1 MIDFLQ
7 EILIVENGFIITTN
21 TMTKKNLFTP
31 TETDVVLFDEQS
43 VRREWH
49 NDERFFSI
57 VDVIAILSQ
66 SPQPS
71 RYWTE
76 LKEKLV
82 KDEWYSDLFAFTEK
96 LKFLSADGKKRPWDA
111 ANTQTLLRIIQ
122 SIPSPNAEPL
132 KQWLASLGNERLEE
146 ENDPE
151 LGLVRARERTI
162 ARYRRMGLNGDE
174 IKRRISMIETRI
186 DLTDEY
192 KARGIVWKEYGK
204 LTNMAYSIFGKN
216 AEGIKKVKGLWKHDN
231 IRDHMTKTEGLLT
244 ELTEETSKNIIQE
257 KDAKG
262 FNEIAPC
269 VQASVKIVEETKDK
283 IEELTGKPVLSEFNR
298 LTDRKKYL
306 REKERN
312 TVKKLWK
319 KK

>member
-1 MIDFLQ
+1 M
-7 EILIVENGFIITTN
+7 ITTN

-96 LKFLSADGKKRPWDA
+96 LKFIGWDGKKYPWDA

-132 KQWLASLGNERLEE
+132 KQWLASLGSERLEE
-146 ENDPE
+146 ANDPE
-151 LGLVRARERTI
+151 LWIIRARERAI
-162 ARYRRMGLNGDE
+162 VAYQRKGLDADE
-174 IKRRISMIETRI
+174 IKRRISMVDTRTS
-186 DLTDEY
+186 LTDEY
-192 KARGIVWKEYGK
+192 QARGIVWKEYSI
-204 LTNMAYSIFGKN
+204 LTNKAYSIFWVGMTAKK
-216 AEGIKKVKGLWKHDN
+216 IKDFKWLWKRDN
-231 IRDHMTKTEGLLT
+231 PRDHMNKTEMLLT
-244 ELTEETSKNIIQE
+244 ELTEETSKNIIQS

-262 FNEIAPC
+262 FQEIETC
-269 VQASVKIVEETKDK
+269 VEKSVKIVSATKEQIEQETQ
-283 IEELTGKPVLSEFNR
+283 KPVLSQNNR
-298 LTDRKKYL
+298 LTDRQKSL
-306 REKERN
+306 RERERN

>member
-1 MIDFLQ
+1 
-7 EILIVENGFIITTN
+7 
-21 TMTKKNLFTP
+21 MTKKNLFTP

-146 ENDPE
+146 ANDPE
-151 LGLVRARERTI
+151 LWIIRARERAI
-162 ARYRRMGLNGDE
+162 VAYQRKGLDADE
-174 IKRRISMIETRI
+174 IKRRISI
-186 DLTDEY
+186 
-192 KARGIVWKEYGK
+192 
-204 LTNMAYSIFGKN
+204 LTNKAYSIFWVGMTAKK
-216 AEGIKKVKGLWKHDN
+216 IKDFKWLWKRDN
-231 IRDHMTKTEGLLT
+231 PRDHMNKTEMLLT
-244 ELTEETSKNIIQE
+244 ELTEETSKNIIQS

-262 FNEIAPC
+262 FQEIETC
-269 VQASVKIVEETKDK
+269 VEKSVKIVSATKEQIEQETQ
-283 IEELTGKPVLSEFNR
+283 KPVLSQNNR
-298 LTDRKKYL
+298 LTDRQKSL
-306 REKERN
+306 RERERN